1 MATGESQSP
10 LIGAMIGR
18 LTLKMLVLQG
28 LKTPLPS
35 TSTFLGVWEFFS
47 AGKSKHF
54 AYNHLE

>member
-1 MATGESQSP
+1 MSQSP